1 METQTFREIIG
12 FSNKKFYWGSVM
24 MLFTA
29 LLISD
34 WILGIVNIL
43 NIYLN
48 ASKEDYLILQ
58 RVLFSSSIS
67 AGTVFSCLFFS
78 ILLGLFYRF
87 ISNGLLA
94 VLLTFAVFIPVNAAI
109 EFLSLYSSGS
119 PTFSFINI
127 LYVIFAATSFVW
139 IFVCLSLVYL
149 ILKKQLPTIVLGGVA
164 GYVLTFAVSLII
176 NFISSS
182 IYPALASNNP
192 GTNFSTVLIRFV
204 AFLAAGLI
212 FGGGWYLLLRLADE
226 KKADDQSPYISKKK
240 FIGNIAAAV
249 FAAPIIIFSF
259 AISFVNSVNFPTGSY
274 SSPVLLLLLGIAISI
289 AGAITFYIFVYRIWD
304 SIKDGQTRTSPGFA
318 VGGLFIP
325 FYNFYWIFQ
334 VLPGFAADFNK
345 YKTQRRIN
353 TPPLKNTLLMTFAGM
368 TVASIVPLL
377 GILCVV
383 VNGFVVLPMISQALD
398 TVNSAKEA
406 QTA

>member
-1 METQTFREIIG
+1 METQTFRELIG

-29 LLISD
+29 LLVSD
-34 WILGIVNIL
+34 WILGVINIL

-48 ASKEDYLILQ
+48 ASKEDYFILQ
-58 RVLFSSSIS
+58 RVLFSSSVS
-67 AGTVFSCLFFS
+67 SGTVFSCLFFS
-78 ILLGLFYRF
+78 ILLSLCFRF
-87 ISNGLLA
+87 ISNSLLA
-94 VLLTFAVFIPVNAAI
+94 VLLTFVVFIPINVAI
-109 EFLSLYSSGS
+109 GFVSLYSSGS
-119 PTFSFINI
+119 ATFSFTNI
-127 LYVIFAATSFVW
+127 LYVIFTAIPFVW
-139 IFVCLSLVYL
+139 IFICLSLAYL
-149 ILKKQLPTIVLGGVA
+149 ILKKQLPTIILGGVA
-164 GYVLTFAVSLII
+164 GFILTFVVSLVV

-182 IYPALASNNP
+182 VSATPASGNS

-204 AFLAAGLI
+204 AFLGAGII

-226 KKADDQSPYISKKK
+226 NEAADKPSYISKKK
-240 FIGNIAAAV
+240 YIGNIAAALFV
-249 FAAPIIIFSF
+249 SPIILFSF
-259 AISFVNSVNFPTGSY
+259 SVSFVNTVNFPTGSY
-274 SSPVLLLLLGIAISI
+274 SSPVLLLLIGMAISI
-289 AGAITFYIFVYRIWD
+289 AGAITFYLFVYRIWD

-334 VLPGFAADFNK
+334 ALPGFAADFNN

-353 TPPLKNTLLMTFAGM
+353 TPPLKNTLLMTFAGL
-368 TVASIVPLL
+368 TVASVIPLL

-383 VNGFVVLPMISQALD
+383 INSFVVLPMISQALD

-406 QTA
+406 QTV